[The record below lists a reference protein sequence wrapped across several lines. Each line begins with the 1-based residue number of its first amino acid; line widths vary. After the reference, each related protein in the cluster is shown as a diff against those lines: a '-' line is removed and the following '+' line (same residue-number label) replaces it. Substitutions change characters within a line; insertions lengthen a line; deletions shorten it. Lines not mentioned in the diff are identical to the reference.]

1 MFTTRGS
8 VGEIYASVAH
18 AYGSKAEADAIQA
31 AFLREFRGDGP
42 ISVHDEKRWWKDI
55 VHRVFTEVGMV
66 EKFDEFFERVYDTFR
81 NSQGWM
87 LFPETLE
94 VLNELKGLGLKLGV
108 ISNFD
113 SRAYTVL
120 ESLGIR
126 HFFDAVTLSSEAGYS
141 KPDAGIFEA
150 AVRALALPAS
160 TILLVGDSL
169 HDDVEPAIRLGLP
182 AVLIDRKGRY
192 TSSGHVP
199 SISSLNAVISEVRP
213 SGGL

>member
-1 MFTTRGS
+1 LFTTRGS
-8 VGEIYASVAH
+8 VGEIYATVAQ
-18 AYGSKAEADAIQA
+18 AYGSKAEPDAIQA
-31 AFLREFRGDGP
+31 AFLRQFRGAGP

-55 VHRVFTEVGMV
+55 VHRVFAEVGMV
-66 EKFDEFFERVYDTFR
+66 ENFDQFFERVYDTFR

-113 SRAYTVL
+113 SRAYSVF

-126 HFFDAVTLSSEAGYS
+126 HFFDAVTLSSEAGFS

-169 HDDVEPAIRLGLP
+169 HDDVEPAIRLGLQ
-182 AVLIDRKGRY
+182 AVLIDRRNRY
-192 TSSGHVP
+192 ASTGHIAR
-199 SISSLNAVISEVRP
+199 ISSLKE
-213 SGGL
+213 LLDK